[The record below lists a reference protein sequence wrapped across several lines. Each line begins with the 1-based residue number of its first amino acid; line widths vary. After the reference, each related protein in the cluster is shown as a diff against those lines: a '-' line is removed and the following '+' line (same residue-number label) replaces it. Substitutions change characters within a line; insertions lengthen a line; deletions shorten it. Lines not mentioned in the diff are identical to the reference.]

1 MLSTVSSRT
10 IAVAKRHG
18 LAFAL
23 GLAFA
28 IAAFLSINAI
38 SAPLSTSK
46 FCGTAC
52 HEMDTAYKGW
62 GQSPHN
68 LNTHGMRSEC
78 VDCHLP
84 PKDQYFRYMFEKAK
98 TSGKDLWLHYLGP
111 KYDLEKV
118 EAHVK
123 ANMKNQTCLQCH
135 KDLLAAPSSK
145 AVYYMH
151 KGSLQEPNDPWGK
164 CLACHKIHAKKIESR
179 LAEPE

>member
-1 MLSTVSSRT
+1 LGRILSK
-10 IAVAKRHG
+10 IMAVAKRHG
-18 LAFAL
+18 LAFVV

-52 HEMDTAYKGW
+52 HEMDIAYKGW
-62 GQSPHN
+62 AESPHN
-68 LNTHGMRSEC
+68 LNIQGLRSEC

-84 PKDQYFRYMFEKAK
+84 PKEQYFRHLFEKAR
-98 TSGKDLWLHYLGP
+98 TGGKDVWLHYLGP
-111 KYDLEKV
+111 QYDKAKV
-118 EAHVK
+118 EARVK
-123 ANMKNQTCLQCH
+123 ANMKNETCLYCH
-135 KDLLAAPSSK
+135 KDLLASPSSK

-151 KGSLQEPNDPWGK
+151 KGSLQEPNDVWGK
-164 CLACHKIHAKKIESR
+164 CLACHKIHAKKTGSV